1 MTICMEKNKFKY
13 TNREALWVQMLIQQ
27 EAMYK
32 RIIFFQLKISIIWIN
47 PMIQSSMINSNNP
60 NTSKTQVKY

>member
-60 NTSKTQVKY
+60 NNSKTQVKY

>member
-32 RIIFFQLKISIIWIN
+32 RIIFFQLKISTIWIN